1 MWKEQSF
8 QMMLGQLYIHTQNNE
23 AGLLHF
29 TPCMKINSKWIKY
42 PNVRAKAVKLLEEN
56 TGVNLYDLALD
67 NSFLDMIPEAQP
79 TKGKIDELD
88 FIKMKKFV
96 LQRTLSRK

>member
-1 MWKEQSF
+1 
-8 QMMLGQLYIHTQNNE
+8 ML
-23 AGLLHF
+23 
-29 TPCMKINSKWIKY
+29 
-42 PNVRAKAVKLLEEN
+42 RAKAVKLLEEN

-67 NSFLDMIPEAQP
+67 NSFLDMIPEAQT